1 MEQNRTK
8 QQKYGKENGVPERT
22 GMSLREY
29 DFLANSASTM
39 DCTGLMYRVP
49 EDDMER
55 LNYQQV
61 YRYEPPEDEK

>member
-1 MEQNRTK
+1 MESNRK
-8 QQKYGKENGVPERT
+8 RQQTYGKENGVPEGT
-22 GMSLREY
+22 GMSLKEY

-49 EDDMER
+49 EDDIER
-55 LNYQQV
+55 MNYQQV